1 MFATS
6 IARRMFI
13 GLIMCALLAPAA
25 TFGREP
31 KKYQVTGKV
40 LELTDDLIVVD
51 KSGEKFE
58 IGRDKDTKVTGDLKV
73 GSKVTVEY
81 RMSAA
86 SVEVKDSGKTSS
98 PKK

>member
-1 MFATS
+1 MTLFPMV
-6 IARRMFI
+6 RRMVLVL
-13 GLIMCALLAPAA
+13 LICGLLAPA
-25 TFGREP
+25 TVFGREP

-81 RMSAA
+81 RMTAA
-86 SVEVKDSGKTSS
+86 SVEVKDSGKSS
-98 PKK
+98 EKKK